1 MSSIP
6 GEGVRVAAALTA
18 LALVLLATAT
28 VRSGVAADRGL
39 DPRLRDVHDWA
50 FAIGNHTLDGDVPAR
65 YRGFDLV
72 VADGQEARPGQIAGM
87 QRQGT
92 VVLAY
97 LSVGTIESY
106 RPWYRELKRYRL
118 EAWKDWKDE
127 WYADVSRRG
136 FRRAIL
142 REIAPRILAKGFD
155 GLFLDN
161 TDMIE
166 THQAQTSGMR
176 RLIRRLATRVHADD
190 GLLFAQNGGGVITP
204 SLPFLDGWNREDV
217 SWTYDFDHRRYRALR
232 AGETAYAQRELR
244 RIAGEG
250 LLVTA
255 TDYTA
260 HARGGPVRTS
270 IANACDAGALPY
282 VSDIGLRRVPESPYR
297 CR

>member
-1 MSSIP
+1 MAIA
-6 GEGVRVAAALTA
+6 VAALGM
-18 LALVLLATAT
+18 LLAPAAGAG
-28 VRSGVAADRGL
+28 SGSSAERGL
-39 DPRLRDVHDWA
+39 DPRMRDVHDWA

-72 VADGQEARPGQIAGM
+72 VADGQEAKPAQIAGM
-87 QRQGT
+87 QAHGT

-106 RPWYRELKRYRL
+106 RPWYRDLKRYRL

-127 WYADVSRRG
+127 WYADVSKRG

-142 REIAPRILAKGFD
+142 REIAPKILAKGFD

-166 THQAQTSGMR
+166 THRAQRTGMR
-176 RLIRRLATRVHADD
+176 RLIRGLGAQVHGDG

-204 SLPFLDGWNREDV
+204 SLPYLDGWNREDV
-217 SWTYDFDHRRYRALR
+217 SWTYDFDHRRYKALR

-260 HARGGPVRTS
+260 HARGEPVRDS

-282 VSDIGLRRVPESPYR
+282 VSDIGLRRVPKAPYR
-297 CR
+297 CP